1 MISYLKGPAKVPILG
16 VLITDSNYLE
26 TVELLQKRFGNKQ
39 VLIITSNIDQVL
51 SIYPINN
58 VNEIK
63 KSRLLLGKVKS
74 TVRNLKYLD
83 IDTKTPSKYI
93 ICQDIG
99 PV

>member
-1 MISYLKGPAKVPILG
+1 M
-16 VLITDSNYLE
+16 
-26 TVELLQKRFGNKQ
+26 
-39 VLIITSNIDQVL
+39 L
-51 SIYPINN
+51 SIYPVNN
-58 VNEIK
+58 VNEIE

-83 IDTKTPSKYI
+83 IDTKTPSRYI